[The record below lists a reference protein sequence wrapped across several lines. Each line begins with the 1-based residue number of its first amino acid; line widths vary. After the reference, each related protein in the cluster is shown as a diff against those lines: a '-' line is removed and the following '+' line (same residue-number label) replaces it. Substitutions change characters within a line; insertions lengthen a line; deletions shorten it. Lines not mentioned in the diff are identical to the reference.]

1 MKKAAVLLLVF
12 WTAALPNGLFSGD
25 NRPFDRAQRALRD
38 KDYRGAITIC
48 LGELELRPAD
58 YDVNF
63 LLAQAYSRSG
73 DRDKA
78 LVVLLKMDAL
88 FPRNSDVV
96 LFVARIHTGK
106 GQYAEAMARYR
117 EVLVFAP
124 DNEEALVGTA
134 DIASRQRDYARAV
147 TILRQV
153 LEKNPANADA
163 YYHLGL
169 LYQWQGNTG
178 QARQNFEKAAALA
191 PGNEDYRM
199 VLTRATPR
207 LQRKDEIR
215 YGHEVETWNDGRPD
229 FQNDRLALHLDL
241 PRNAG
246 VLILKYNQT
255 RRFGETDGQFGIE
268 SYPRLWAKA
277 YGRFELDYGTRALSF
292 PRWSY
297 LGEVYQGFLSAAE
310 ASFGV
315 WGLKFPAKQVTVWLG
330 SLGYYLGSFYPYVRM
345 NLSDDGGNHQ
355 FSWVLNVR
363 RYFSDENFVYTGYGQ
378 GALLIDNPTASDLLA
393 GRGRIYLAG
402 VTWYIW
408 QKVRIEALF
417 SRTIESSLARSTFQI
432 TAGYR
437 WR

>member
-1 MKKAAVLLLVF
+1 MKKATILLLVF
-12 WTAALPNGLFSGD
+12 WVGALPAGLFSGD
-25 NRPFDRAQRALRD
+25 NRPFDRAQRAMRES
-38 KDYRGAITIC
+38 DYKSAIAIC

-58 YDVNF
+58 YDVSF
-63 LLAQAYSRSG
+63 LLAQAYSRAG
-73 DRDKA
+73 ERDKA
-78 LVVLLKMDAL
+78 MAVLMKMEAQ

-96 LFVARIHTGK
+96 LFVARIHAWK

-117 EVLVFAP
+117 EVLEFAP
-124 DNEEALVGTA
+124 GNEEALVGTA
-134 DIASRQRDYARAV
+134 DIAARERDFARALPV
-147 TILRQV
+147 LQHV

-169 LYQWQGNTG
+169 VYQWQGNTG
-178 QARQNFEKAAALA
+178 QARLNFEKAAALA
-191 PGNEDYRM
+191 PENEDYRM

-207 LQRKDEIR
+207 LQSKDEIR

-229 FQNDRLALHLDL
+229 FQNDRLALNLDL

-255 RRFGETDGQFGIE
+255 RRFGETDGQFGLE
-268 SYPRLWAKA
+268 SYPKLWTKA
-277 YGRFELDYGTRALSF
+277 YGRFELDYGTRAMSF

-315 WGLKFPAKQVTVWLG
+315 WGLKFPGKQVTVWLG
-330 SLGYYLGSFYPYVRM
+330 SFGYYVGSFYPYVRM
-345 NLSDDGGNHQ
+345 NSSNDAGNHQ
-355 FSWVLNVR
+355 FSWILNVR
-363 RYFSDENFVYTGYGQ
+363 RYFSDENFVYAGYGQ
-378 GALLIDNPTASDLLA
+378 GSLLIDNPTATDLLA

-402 VTWYIW
+402 VTWYVW
-408 QKVRIEALF
+408 KKVRIEGHF
-417 SRTIESSLARSTFQI
+417 SRTTESSLARSTFQI

>member
-1 MKKAAVLLLVF
+1 MKKTALILLVF
-12 WTAALPNGLFSGD
+12 LLGISQLALIAGD
-25 NRPFDRAQRALRD
+25 NRPFDRAQRALQL
-38 KDYRGAITIC
+38 KDYKSAITIC

-78 LVVLLKMDAL
+78 LAVLMKMNAL
-88 FPRNSDVV
+88 FPKNSDVV
-96 LFVARIHTGK
+96 LFVARIHTWK
-106 GQYAEAMARYR
+106 GEYAKALARYR
-117 EVLVFAP
+117 EVLAFAP
-124 DNEEALVGTA
+124 MNEEALIGTA
-134 DIASRQRDYARAV
+134 DVTARQRDYARALP
-147 TILRQV
+147 ILQQV
-153 LEKNPANADA
+153 LEKNPRNADA

-169 LYQWQGNTG
+169 LNQWQGNTG
-178 QARQNFEKAAALA
+178 KARENFEKAVALA
-191 PGNEDYRM
+191 PGNEDYS
-199 VLTRATPR
+199 VFLTRATPR
-207 LQRKDEIR
+207 LQKKYEIR
-215 YGHEVETWNDGRPD
+215 YGHELENWSDGRPD

-255 RRFGETDGQFGIE
+255 HRFGETDRQFGIE
-268 SYPRLWAKA
+268 TYPRLWTKA
-277 YGRFELDYGTRALSF
+277 YGRFELDYGTRAISF

-310 ASFGV
+310 ASLGL
-315 WGLKFPAKQVTVWLG
+315 WGLKFPDRQVTVFLG

-345 NLSDDGGNHQ
+345 NLSDNGGNHQ
-355 FSWVLNVR
+355 FSWILNVR
-363 RYFSDENFVYTGYGQ
+363 RYFSDENFVYAGYGQ
-378 GALLIDNPTASDLLA
+378 GSLLIDNPTAADLLA

-408 QKVRIEALF
+408 KKVRIEAHF
-417 SRTIESSLARSTFQI
+417 SRTTESSLARSTFQI

>member
-1 MKKAAVLLLVF
+1 MKKRIATLL
-12 WTAALPNGLFSGD
+12 ALLIGISAHALYAGD
-25 NRPFDRAQRALRD
+25 NRPFDRAQRAMRES
-38 KDYRGAITIC
+38 DYKSAIAIC
-48 LGELELRPAD
+48 LGELALRPAD
-58 YDVNF
+58 YDVSF
-63 LLAQAYSRSG
+63 LLAQAYSRAG
-73 DRDKA
+73 ERDKA
-78 LVVLLKMDAL
+78 MAVLMKMEGL
-88 FPRNSDVV
+88 FPRNSDVI
-96 LFVARIHTGK
+96 LFVARMHTGK
-106 GQYAEAMARYR
+106 GQYAQAMDRYR
-117 EVLVFAP
+117 EVLEFAP

-134 DIASRQRDYARAV
+134 DIAARQRDYARALS
-147 TILRQV
+147 ILRKV

-169 LYQWQGNTG
+169 VYQWQGNTG
-178 QARQNFEKAAALA
+178 QAREDFEKAAELA
-191 PGNEDYRM
+191 PGNEDYK
-199 VLTRATPR
+199 VFLTRATPR
-207 LQRKDEIR
+207 LQKKYEVR
-215 YGHEVETWNDGRPD
+215 YGHEVESWNDGRPD

-241 PRNAG
+241 PRDAG

-277 YGRFELDYGTRALSF
+277 YGRFELDYGTRAVSF

-315 WGLKFPAKQVTVWLG
+315 WGLKFPGKQVTVWLG
-330 SLGYYLGSFYPYVRM
+330 SLGYYVGSYYPYVRM
-345 NLSDDGGNHQ
+345 NSSDDAGHHQ
-355 FSWVLNVR
+355 FSWVFNVR
-363 RYFSDENFVYTGYGQ
+363 RYFSDENFVYAGYGQ

-402 VTWYIW
+402 VTWYVWRKI
-408 QKVRIEALF
+408 RIEALF
-417 SRTIESSLARSTFQI
+417 SRTTESSLARSTFQI

>member
-1 MKKAAVLLLVF
+1 MKKLNATLL
-12 WTAALPNGLFSGD
+12 ALFIGISAHAIYAGD
-25 NRPFDRAQRALRD
+25 NRPFDRAQRALRES
-38 KDYRGAITIC
+38 DYKSAITIC
-48 LGELELRPAD
+48 LGELEQRPAD

-78 LVVLLKMDAL
+78 MAVLAKMDGL

-96 LFVARIHTGK
+96 LFVARIHTWR

-117 EVLVFAP
+117 EVLEFAP

-134 DIASRQRDYARAV
+134 DLAGRQRDYARAHS
-147 TILRQV
+147 ILREV
-153 LEKNPANADA
+153 LEKDPANADA

-169 LYQWQGNTG
+169 VCQWQGNNG
-178 QARQNFEKAAALA
+178 QARRNFEKAAALA
-191 PGNEDYRM
+191 PGNEDYRVVM
-199 VLTRATPR
+199 TRAAPR
-207 LQRKDEIR
+207 LRKKDEIR
-215 YGHEVETWNDGRPD
+215 YGHEVESWNDGRTD
-229 FQNDRLALHLDL
+229 FQNDRLAFHLDL
-241 PRNAG
+241 PRDSGA
-246 VLILKYNQT
+246 LILKYNQT
-255 RRFGETDGQFGIE
+255 RRFGETDGQFGLE
-268 SYPRLWAKA
+268 SYPRLWTKA
-277 YGRFELDYGTRALSF
+277 YGRFELDYGMQAVSF

-315 WGLKFPAKQVTVWLG
+315 WGLRFPGRKVTVWLG
-330 SLGYYLGSFYPYVRM
+330 SLGYYLGSFYPYLRL
-345 NLSDDGGNHQ
+345 NSSDDAGNRR

-363 RYFSDENFVYTGYGQ
+363 RYFSDENFVYAGYGQ
-378 GALLIDNPTASDLLA
+378 GALLIDNPTATDLLA

-402 VTWYIW
+402 VTWYFFK
-408 QKVRIEALF
+408 KVRLEAHL
-417 SRTIESSLARSTFQI
+417 SRTTESSLARSTFQV

>member
-1 MKKAAVLLLVF
+1 MKKAAVLLLVY

-38 KDYRGAITIC
+38 KDYGAAITIC

-96 LFVARIHTGK
+96 LFVARIHTWK

-117 EVLVFAP
+117 EVLDFAP
-124 DNEEALVGTA
+124 DDEEALVGTA
-134 DIASRQRDYARAV
+134 DIAGRQRDYARAV
-147 TILRQV
+147 SILRQV

-163 YYHLGL
+163 YYRLGL
-169 LYQWQGNTG
+169 AYQWQGNTG

-191 PGNEDYRM
+191 PENEDYRI

-207 LQRKDEIR
+207 LQRKEEIR

-229 FQNDRLALHLDL
+229 FQNDRFALHLDL
-241 PRNAG
+241 PRSAG

-255 RRFGETDGQFGIE
+255 RRFGETDSQFGIE
-268 SYPRLWAKA
+268 SYPRLWTKA
-277 YGRFELDYGTRALSF
+277 YGHFELDYGTRAVSF

-297 LGEVYQGFLSAAE
+297 LGEVFQGFLSAAE

-315 WGLKFPAKQVTVWLG
+315 WGLKFPGKQVTVWLG
-330 SLGYYLGSFYPYVRM
+330 SLGYYLGSFYPCLRM
-345 NLSDDGGNHQ
+345 NSSNDAGNHQ
-355 FSWVLNVR
+355 FSWVFNLR
-363 RYFSDENFVYTGYGQ
+363 RYFSDENFVYAGYGQ
-378 GALLIDNPTASDLLA
+378 GSLLIDNPTASDLLA